1 MRVPT
6 RVRILASVSL
16 ASMMLSG
23 SLSFAQET
31 VEDTA
36 DAEADQVLD
45 SVVVTGFRESL
56 SEALDVKRES
66 TGFVDAILAEDIA
79 DFPDLNLAESLQR
92 IPGIAID
99 RQAGEGRRITVRGL
113 SGDFTRVRINGMDA
127 LATGGGSDASG
138 GTNRSR
144 SFDFNTFASELFSQL
159 VVRKSQSASIE
170 EGSLGAVVEL
180 QTARPLDFDEGWT
193 FSASAQ
199 ALYNDLVEE
208 TSPRFAGLASW
219 QNDSGTFG
227 ALVSAAFQDR
237 TIREEG
243 FSSVRFD
250 DQGTFR
256 SVNGETCIGADPFP
270 AACDE
275 VRNSYYA
282 RIPRYG
288 RLTYDQERTGLT
300 GALQFRPSD
309 RTTITVEG
317 LYSELDAQRDEE
329 FLQVFVRSNTDN
341 IAVTDYN
348 VNSDG
353 VLDYLQGDVLADTS
367 NGIIP
372 MRSEH
377 RRDYYTTEFTQLTFE
392 VEHDFSDTFRG
403 SFFAGQ
409 SSSLFDNPVQA
420 TVFFDA
426 ANPVEGYSYDF
437 RNNLELPAISYGN
450 TDVTDPSEFLFT
462 QFRNRPQGSDN
473 DFETVRADLEYDFAS
488 NMTLSGGL
496 SYKQYEF
503 STREIRIDGNV
514 ADLDGFDAAAPVDGS
529 LVGLVTGFG
538 NGLDYGSNDTSWV
551 SANWDAAIDLS
562 GILDIAGDISSRPQS
577 NRSVKEEDLAGYAQL
592 DFETE
597 LSGMLLRGDVGARY
611 VETTTTAS
619 GYVPGDGGLSLRTV
633 ENSYTDFLPSLNL
646 VLEASDQVQFRAG
659 IAKVMARPSLGNLTP
674 GGNLDTFS
682 GEPYDFSI
690 GNPELDPYRATA
702 FDVSAEWYFA
712 EESLIAVSLFY
723 KDIESYFLTPAS
735 TEVAFSTLGLPAS
748 VASSTS
754 PLGEDLANGL
764 DPLVAVSQVEN
775 GGEASIQGLEVVY
788 QQPFFFLPG
797 LLSNT
802 GFVGNLTYADSDEIN
817 DFSKISHNMTLYY
830 EDDRFAA
837 RISGSYRDEY
847 QTTGPA
853 SSGRTEGREE
863 RGVASTYNIDLSM
876 SYQLTDQIDL
886 TFEGINLTDEFE
898 HQTFDRLNLPTLY
911 HHTGRNFLL
920 GARYTF

>member
-1 MRVPT
+1 MRVST
-6 RVRILASVSL
+6 RVRILAGVSL
-16 ASMMLSG
+16 ASLMLSG
-23 SLSFAQET
+23 SIAYAQET
-31 VEDTA
+31 IDEPSA
-36 DAEADQVLD
+36 DEADQVLD
-45 SVVVTGFRESL
+45 SVVVTGFRDSL
-56 SEALDVKRES
+56 AEALDLKKQS
-66 TGFVDAILAEDIA
+66 TGVVDAIVAEDIA
-79 DFPDLNLAESLQR
+79 AFPDLNLAESLQR

-127 LATGGGSDASG
+127 LSTGGGSDASG

-159 VVRKSQSASIE
+159 VVRKSQSSSIE

-180 QTARPLDFDEGWT
+180 QTARPLDYDDGWT

-199 ALYNDLVEE
+199 ALYNDLVED
-208 TSPRFAGLASW
+208 TSPRLAGLASYK
-219 QNDSGTFG
+219 NDTGTFG

-256 SVNGETCIGADPFP
+256 SVNGAGCIGADPMP
-270 AACDE
+270 AACEE

-300 GALQFRPSD
+300 GALQFRPTD

-377 RRDYYTTEFTQLTFE
+377 RRDYYTTEFTQLTLE
-392 VEHDFSDTFRG
+392 VEHDFSDTLRG

-409 SSSLFDNPVQA
+409 SSSSFDNPVQA

-437 RNNLELPAISYGN
+437 RNDLNLPAISYGN
-450 TDVTDPSEFLFT
+450 TDVTDPSQFLFT

-473 DFETVRADLEYDFAS
+473 DFETVRADLYYDFS
-488 NMTLSGGL
+488 PTMTLSGGL
-496 SYKQYEF
+496 SFKKYDF

-514 ADLDGFDAAAPVDGS
+514 ADLDGFTEPPVVSGD
-529 LVGLVTGFG
+529 LVGLVSGYG

-562 GILDIAGDISSRPQS
+562 GILDITGDIGSRPQS
-577 NRSVKEEDLAGYAQL
+577 NRSVEEEDLGGYVQL
-592 DFETE
+592 DFETD
-597 LSGMLLRGDVGARY
+597 LSGMNLRGDIGARY

-619 GYVPGDGGLSLRTV
+619 GYVPGSGGLALRTV
-633 ENSYTDFLPSLNL
+633 ENSYTDFLPALNL
-646 VLEASDQVQFRAG
+646 VLEASDQIQFRAG
-659 IAKVMARPSLGNLTP
+659 VAKVMARPSLGNLTP
-674 GGNLDTFS
+674 GGSLDTFS
-682 GEPYDFSI
+682 GEPYTFSI

-702 FDVSAEWYFA
+702 FDLSAEWYFA
-712 EESLIAVSLFY
+712 EESLLAVSFFY
-723 KDIESYFLTPAS
+723 KDVESFFLTPAS
-735 TEVAFSTLGLPAS
+735 NEVAFSSLGLPAS

-764 DPLVAVSQVEN
+764 DPIVAVSQVAN
-775 GGEASIQGLEVVY
+775 GGEASIQGLELVY

-797 LLSNT
+797 LLQNA
-802 GFVGNLTYADSDEIN
+802 GFVGNLTYVDSDEIRN
-817 DFSKISHNMTLYY
+817 FSEISHNMTLYY
-830 EDDRFAA
+830 ETDRFSA
-837 RISGSYRDEY
+837 RVSGAYRDEY
-847 QTTGPA
+847 QTRAPN

-863 RGVASTYNIDLSM
+863 RGVASTYNVDLSM
-876 SYQLTDQIDL
+876 SYALTDQLDL
-886 TFEGINLTDEFE
+886 TFEGINLTEGFE
-898 HQTFDRLNLPTLY
+898 HQTFDQLNLPTLY
-911 HHTGRNFLL
+911 HHTGRNFLF

>member
-1 MRVPT
+1 MRVST
-6 RVRILASVSL
+6 KVRILAGASL
-16 ASMMLSG
+16 ASLLLSG
-23 SLSFAQET
+23 SIAYAQET
-31 VEDTA
+31 LDEPVA
-36 DAEADQVLD
+36 DEADQVLD
-45 SVVVTGFRESL
+45 SVVVTGFRDSL
-56 SEALDVKRES
+56 AEALDLKKQS
-66 TGFVDAILAEDIA
+66 TGVVDAIVAEDIA
-79 DFPDLNLAESLQR
+79 AFPDLNLAESLQR

-180 QTARPLDFDEGWT
+180 QTSRPLDFDDGWT
-193 FSASAQ
+193 FSASGQ
-199 ALYNDLVEE
+199 AMYNDLVED
-208 TSPRFAGLASW
+208 TSPRLAGLASYK
-219 QNDSGTFG
+219 NDNGTFG
-227 ALVSAAFQDR
+227 ALLSAAFQDR

-256 SVNGETCIGADPFP
+256 SVNGDGCIDASPLP

-275 VRNSYYA
+275 LLNSYYA

-300 GALQFRPSD
+300 GALQFRPTD
-309 RTTITVEG
+309 RTTITIEG

-329 FLQVFVRSNTDN
+329 FLQVFIRSNTDN
-341 IAVTDYN
+341 IDVTDYN

-353 VLDYLQGDVLADTS
+353 VLDYLQGDVQADAS

-377 RRDYYTTEFTQLTFE
+377 RRDYYTTEFTQLTLE
-392 VEHDFSDTFRG
+392 VDHEFSDTLRG
-403 SFFAGQ
+403 SFFVGQ
-409 SSSLFDNPVQA
+409 SSSSFDNPVQA

-437 RNNLELPAISYGN
+437 RNDLELPAISYGN
-450 TDVTDPSEFLFT
+450 TDVADPNEFLFT

-473 DFETVRADLEYDFAS
+473 DFETVRADLEYDMS
-488 NMTLSGGL
+488 PTMKLSGGL
-496 SYKQYEF
+496 SFKKYDFE
-503 STREIRIDGNV
+503 TREIRIDGNV
-514 ADLDGFDAAAPVDGS
+514 ADLDGFTTSPVVDPS
-529 LVGLVTGFG
+529 LAGLVTGFG
-538 NGLDYGSNDTSWV
+538 KGLDYGSNDTSWV
-551 SANWDAAIDLS
+551 SANWDAAIALS
-562 GILDIAGDISSRPQS
+562 GILDLSGDIGSRPQD
-577 NRSVKEEDLAGYAQL
+577 NRSVEEEDLGGYLQL
-592 DFETE
+592 DFETD

-619 GYVPGDGGLSLRTV
+619 GYVPGSGGLALRTV

-646 VLEASDQVQFRAG
+646 VLEANDQMQFRAG

-674 GGNLDTFS
+674 GGSLDTFS
-682 GEPYDFSI
+682 GEPYTFSI

-702 FDVSAEWYFA
+702 FDLSAEWYFA
-712 EESLIAVSLFY
+712 EESLLAVSIFY

-735 TEVAFSTLGLPAS
+735 TEVAFSSLGLPAS

-764 DPLVAVSQVEN
+764 DPLVAVSQVAN
-775 GGEASIQGLEVVY
+775 GGEASIQGLELVY
-788 QQPFFFLPG
+788 QQPFSFLPG
-797 LLSNT
+797 FLSDT
-802 GFVGNLTYADSDEIN
+802 GFVGNLTYVDSDEIR
-817 DFSKISHNMTLYY
+817 DFSEISHNMTLYY
-830 EDDRFAA
+830 ETDRFSA
-837 RISGSYRDEY
+837 RVSGAYRDPY
-847 QTTGPA
+847 QTTSPN
-853 SSGRTEGREE
+853 SSGREE
-863 RGVASTYNIDLSM
+863 RGVASTYNVDFSM
-876 SYQLTDQIDL
+876 SYAVSDQLDI

-898 HQTFDRLNLPTLY
+898 HQTFDRLELPTLY
-911 HHTGRNFLL
+911 HHTGRNFLV

>member
-1 MRVPT
+1 MRVSN
-6 RVRILASVSL
+6 RVRILAGVSL
-16 ASMMLSG
+16 ASLMLSG
-23 SLSFAQET
+23 SLANAQET
-31 VEDTA
+31 IDEPTA
-36 DAEADQVLD
+36 DEADQVLD
-45 SVVVTGFRESL
+45 SVVVTGFRDSL
-56 SEALDVKRES
+56 AEALDLKKQS
-66 TGFVDAILAEDIA
+66 TGVVDAIVAEDIA
-79 DFPDLNLAESLQR
+79 AFPDLNLAESLQR

-180 QTARPLDFDEGWT
+180 QTARPLDYDAGWT

-199 ALYNDLVEE
+199 AMYNDLVEE
-208 TSPRFAGLASW
+208 TSPRLAGLASYK
-219 QNDSGTFG
+219 NDNGTFG
-227 ALVSAAFQDR
+227 ALLSAAFQDR

-256 SVNGETCIGADPFP
+256 SVNGEGCIGADPMP
-270 AACDE
+270 AACEE

-300 GALQFRPSD
+300 GALQFRPTD

-341 IAVTDYN
+341 IAITDYN

-377 RRDYYTTEFTQLTFE
+377 RRDYYTTEFTQLTLE
-392 VEHDFSDTFRG
+392 VEHDFSDTLRG

-409 SSSLFDNPVQA
+409 SSSSFDNPVQA

-437 RNNLELPAISYGN
+437 RGDLEQPAISYGN
-450 TDVTDPSEFLFT
+450 TDVTDPSSFLFT

-473 DFETVRADLEYDFAS
+473 DFETVRADLQYDIDPS
-488 NMTLSGGL
+488 MTLSGGV
-496 SYKQYEF
+496 SFKKYDF
-503 STREIRIDGNV
+503 STREIRVDGNV
-514 ADLDGFDAAAPVDGS
+514 ADLDGFTESPVVSGN
-529 LVGLVTGFG
+529 LVGLVSGFG
-538 NGLDYGSNDTSWV
+538 NGLDYSSNDTSWV

-562 GILDIAGDISSRPQS
+562 GILDISGDIGSRPQD
-577 NRSVKEEDLAGYAQL
+577 NRSVEEEDLGAYAQL
-592 DFETE
+592 DFETD
-597 LSGMLLRGDVGARY
+597 LSGMVLRGDVGARY

-619 GYVPGDGGLSLRTV
+619 GYVPGDGGLALRTV

-659 IAKVMARPSLGNLTP
+659 VAKVMARPSLGSLTP
-674 GGNLDTFS
+674 GGSLDTFS
-682 GEPYDFSI
+682 GEPYTFSI

-702 FDVSAEWYFA
+702 FDLSAEWYFA
-712 EESLIAVSLFY
+712 EESLIAVSVFY
-723 KDIESYFLTPAS
+723 KDVESYFLTPAS

-764 DPLVAVSQVEN
+764 DPIVAVSQVAN
-775 GGEASIQGLEVVY
+775 GGEASIQGMEFVY

-797 LLSNT
+797 ALSNA
-802 GFVGNLTYADSDEIN
+802 GFVGNLTYVDSDEIR
-817 DFSKISHNMTLYY
+817 DFSEISHNMTLYY
-830 EDDRFAA
+830 ETDRFSA
-837 RISGSYRDEY
+837 RISGAYRDPY
-847 QTTGPA
+847 QTRQPNG
-853 SSGRTEGREE
+853 SGRTAGREE
-863 RGVASTYNIDLSM
+863 RGVASTYNVDFSM
-876 SYQLTDQIDL
+876 SYALTEQLDV

-898 HQTFDRLNLPTLY
+898 HQTFDRLELPTLY